1 AASIATWMFPTGTQS
16 RRHWGC
22 GVLVQ
27 AAPTEAET
35 GFLLGLAGQHP
46 QVLGV
51 VGWTDLAAT
60 DAVDRVAALARHPRL
75 KGVRPMLQDIADPD
89 WILRPEL
96 APALEAMSAHG
107 LVLDALVRPE
117 HLSRVRS

>member
-1 AASIATWMFPTGTQS
+1 DLDVTDWHAVAAPLGVAG
-16 RRHWGC
+16 

-35 GFLLGLAGQHP
+35 DFLLVLAGPHAH
-46 QVLGV
+46 VLGV
-51 VGWTDLAAT
+51 VGWTDLAAA

-107 LVLDALVRPE
+107 LVLDALVRCE
-117 HLSRVRS
+117 HLSRVRALAR